1 MHLHAYMVALDA
13 GAIMTDITTAEN
25 AKTSTGWGMPAR
37 GILEVMKPST
47 LCRNGVA
54 LLLFCTALP
63 ALADT
68 RFQVRRMTRND
79 VPLGKGQCDIRLL
92 VDNEVEVSVHRDTV
106 NVRTISG
113 RDAQDD
119 SSECN
124 EPLPDRDVPGFNFQV
139 IESRN
144 EIRMLAEP
152 SRRND
157 FTAIVRI
164 RDGNGGEGRY
174 HFRLS
179 WQMTGTDSRTG
190 NDHPGDRP
198 DDRPIDRPNID
209 RDRPPSRDDNDRP
222 PPDDSRGGRGFSWN
236 NVVSFQGR
244 GRGTASLNDFGGQR
258 LSDVNVDI
266 DRGGKIVVSFRVDR
280 GRPIAFTGFLIADEG
295 GRLKADV
302 ASEDRRLRGPMYI
315 SVDERRNV
323 NSITLEATDGRDRM
337 RLNWDRR

>member
-1 MHLHAYMVALDA
+1 
-13 GAIMTDITTAEN
+13 
-25 AKTSTGWGMPAR
+25 
-37 GILEVMKPST
+37 MKQST

-54 LLLFCTALP
+54 LLLFSAALP

-68 RFQVRRMTRND
+68 RFQIRRMTRND
-79 VPLGKGQCDIRLL
+79 VPLGKGQCDIRLQ
-92 VDNEVEVSVHRDTV
+92 VDNEVEVSVRRDMV
-106 NVRTISG
+106 NIRTIAG
-113 RDAQDD
+113 RDARDD
-119 SSECN
+119 GSECN
-124 EPLPDRDVPGFNFQV
+124 APLPDRDVPGFNYQV
-139 IESRN
+139 VDSRN
-144 EIRMLAEP
+144 EIRLLAEP

-164 RDGNGGEGRY
+164 RDGAGGEGRY

-179 WQMTGTDSRTG
+179 WQMTGTDYRTG
-190 NDHPGDRP
+190 NDRPGD
-198 DDRPIDRPNID
+198 DRPNIE
-209 RDRPPSRDDNDRP
+209 RDRPPARLDNARPDDNDRR
-222 PPDDSRGGRGFSWN
+222 PPDDRRGDRGFSWN

-280 GRPIAFTGFLIADEG
+280 GRPIMFTGFLIADEG

-315 SVDERRNV
+315 SVDDRRNV
-323 NSITLEATDGRDRM
+323 NSITCEATDGRDRM

>member
-1 MHLHAYMVALDA
+1 MVLR
-13 GAIMTDITTAEN
+13 
-25 AKTSTGWGMPAR
+25 SGMLKA
-37 GILEVMKPST
+37 MKQST

-68 RFQVRRMTRND
+68 RFQIRQMTRND
-79 VPLGKGQCDIRLL
+79 VPLGKGQCDIRLQ
-92 VDNEVEVSVHRDTV
+92 VDNEVEVSVRRDTV
-106 NVRTISG
+106 NIRTISG
-113 RDAQDD
+113 RDARDD
-119 SSECN
+119 GSECN
-124 EPLPDRDVPGFNFQV
+124 APLPDREVPGFNFQV
-139 IESRN
+139 VESRN

-164 RDGNGGEGRY
+164 RDSDGGEGRY

-179 WQMTGTDSRTG
+179 WQMTGTDYRTG
-190 NDHPGDRP
+190 TDRPGDRP
-198 DDRPIDRPNID
+198 DERPIDRPNID
-209 RDRPPSRDDNDRP
+209 RDRPPARQDNARQDDNDRR
-222 PPDDSRGGRGFSWN
+222 PPDDRRGGMGFSWN

-244 GRGTASLNDFGGQR
+244 GRGAASLNDFGEQR

-266 DRGGKIVVSFRVDR
+266 DRGGKIAVSFRVER
-280 GRPIAFTGFLIADEG
+280 GRPIMFTGVLIADEG

-315 SVDERRNV
+315 SVDDRHNV